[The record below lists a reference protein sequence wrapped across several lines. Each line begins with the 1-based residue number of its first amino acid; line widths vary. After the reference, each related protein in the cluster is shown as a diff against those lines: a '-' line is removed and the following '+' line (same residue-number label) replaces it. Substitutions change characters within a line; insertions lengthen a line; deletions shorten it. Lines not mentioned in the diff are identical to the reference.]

1 MAIAHENVKCRAYAR
16 CDGGTIAHPISLI
29 NFILPHLSGV
39 FLKGEWFMN
48 KKIKKEVI
56 KTIDDNTLIAVRIAR
71 SKELKIRTLYP
82 ISEAKKEKLKEKS
95 FLISV

>member
-1 MAIAHENVKCRAYAR
+1 
-16 CDGGTIAHPISLI
+16 
-29 NFILPHLSGV
+29 
-39 FLKGEWFMN
+39 MN

-56 KTIDDNTLIAVRIAR
+56 KTIDDNTLIAVRIAT

-95 FLISV
+95 FLISM